1 MGGTVDVYPSLFVGR
16 QALAKAWSSAVSG
29 PMPQVILGAV
39 VDKLQRFVPVG
50 WYWLG
55 GFGRF
60 REDAIVR
67 FETSS
72 SIGVN

>member
-1 MGGTVDVYPSLFVGR
+1 
-16 QALAKAWSSAVSG
+16 VSG
-29 PMPQVILGAV
+29 PQPQVILGLV

-60 REDAIVR
+60 REEAIVR
-67 FETSS
+67 YESAS
-72 SIGVN
+72 SIGT